1 MIERDDSMWF
11 EVNASGINIKL
22 QVSGYRPTNKDN
34 WDSEWCKCDFSFS
47 SGDWLNYHKENDEI
61 LLCSEIEELESTL
74 TMLLNGEINEDREI
88 SFIEPDFVFN
98 ISPIKNIQN
107 LVLDI
112 MTEWK
117 VYFWHDGLTANYL
130 SITLNRDEIQKL
142 RDYLSYIIKKH

>member
-1 MIERDDSMWF
+1 MSLSFNVD
-11 EVNASGINIKL
+11 GINIYLKINNYKP
-22 QVSGYRPTNKDN
+22 SDKDH
-34 WDSEWCKCDFSFS
+34 WDAHWCKCDFMFTS
-47 SGDWLNYHKENDEI
+47 DNWLNYHKENDEI

-98 ISPIKNIQN
+98 ISPIKNMQN

-117 VYFWHDGLTANYL
+117 VYFWHDGITANYL
-130 SITLNRDEIQKL
+130 SITLDRDEIQKL
-142 RDYLSYIIKKH
+142 RDYLSKIIKKH

>member
-1 MIERDDSMWF
+1 MSLSFNVD
-11 EVNASGINIKL
+11 GINIYLKINNYKP
-22 QVSGYRPTNKDN
+22 SDKDH
-34 WDSEWCKCDFSFS
+34 WDSLWCNCDFMFTS
-47 SGDWLNYHKENDEI
+47 DNWLNYHKENDEI

-74 TMLLNGEINEDREI
+74 TMLLNSEINEDREI

-130 SITLNRDEIQKL
+130 SITLNRDEIQNL